1 MNNQEVQVQVVK
13 VVDWLRQKDKRQQLA
28 IVASDYPN
36 LYVSNIMLVYI
47 FTLIKI

>member
-13 VVDWLRQKDKRQQLA
+13 AVDWLKQKDKRQQLA

-36 LYVSNIMLVYI
+36 LSVL
-47 FTLIKI
+47 